1 MNAHDRITIN
11 TRHPHKNAGLS
22 LFEIILVMAIIV
34 GIGAFVMPS
43 FGGMLEGQRLR
54 KSADVVRVSW
64 NNARIRSM
72 KSGST
77 MVFRCEVGG
86 TRFLVEPWAGGDQF
100 LEQGEIVA
108 TPVFGIAGDGDTANI
123 SGVGE
128 DTLPEGIVFAG
139 TKQGQDA
146 RSLAIIQQLT
156 DAPPAISG
164 QWSEPILFYP
174 DGSTSQAQLQL
185 STPEMQRFVLVQLR
199 GLTGIATV
207 TDIITQSDLAI
218 LLSQEVAQ

>member
-1 MNAHDRITIN
+1 
-11 TRHPHKNAGLS
+11 
-22 LFEIILVMAIIV
+22 MAIIV

-54 KSADVVRVSW
+54 KSADVVRASW
-64 NNARIRSM
+64 NNARIRAM
-72 KSGST
+72 KSGNT

-86 TRFLVEPWAGGDQF
+86 TRFLVEPWAGSDQF
-100 LEQGEIVA
+100 LEQGEAV
-108 TPVFGIAGDGDTANI
+108 PVPIFGINGDANTANI

-146 RSLAIIQQLT
+146 RSFAILQQLG
-156 DAPPAISG
+156 DAPPATTG

-185 STPEMQRFVLVQLR
+185 STAEMKRFVLVQIR

-207 TDIITQSDLAI
+207 TDIITQSDLGI
-218 LLSQEVAQ
+218 LLSQEGAQ

>member
-11 TRHPHKNAGLS
+11 TRRPHNNAGLS

-54 KSADVVRVSW
+54 KSADVVRASW
-64 NNARIRSM
+64 NNARIRAM

-86 TRFLVEPWAGGDQF
+86 TGFLVEPWAGGDQF
-100 LEQGEIVA
+100 LERGEVVA
-108 TPVFGIAGDGDTANI
+108 VPVFGLNGDSNTANVT
-123 SGVGE
+123 GMGE
-128 DTLPEGIVFAG
+128 DNLPEGIVFAG

-146 RSLAIIQQLT
+146 RSLAIIQQLGN
-156 DAPPAISG
+156 APPPNTG

-185 STPEMQRFVLVQLR
+185 STAEMKRFVLVQIR

-207 TDIITQSDLAI
+207 TDIITQSDLAF
-218 LLSQEVAQ
+218 LLSQEGTQ